1 MTALM
6 RLSFAVVLC
15 LTLGAGQALA
25 FGGGGGSTSSK
36 KDNPDYAQAVK
47 LVEAGDYAAAIP
59 LLKKTIAADPT
70 NANAQNYLGYSH
82 RKLGDVD
89 LALAHY
95 GKALDLSPKHRGA
108 NEYLGELYLELGQ
121 MGKAKERLKVL
132 DDACFFGCEEYR
144 ELKAKIE
151 AYQAQAGS

>member
-15 LTLGAGQALA
+15 LALGAGQALA
-25 FGGGGGSTSSK
+25 FGGGGTSSK
-36 KDNPDYAQAVK
+36 KDTSDYARAVK
-47 LVEAGDYAAAIP
+47 LVEAGDYAGAIP

-70 NANAQNYLGYSH
+70 NTNAQNYLGYSH

-95 GKALDLSPKHRGA
+95 GMALELKPEHRAA
-108 NEYLGELYLELGQ
+108 NEDLGELYLELGQ
-121 MGKAKERLKVL
+121 LDKAKRHLKVL

-144 ELKAKIE
+144 ELKTKIE

>member
-15 LTLGAGQALA
+15 LALGAGQALA
-25 FGGGGGSTSSK
+25 FGGGGDTSSK
-36 KDNPDYAQAVK
+36 KDTSDYARAVK
-47 LVEAGDYAAAIP
+47 LVEAGDYAGAIP

-95 GKALDLSPKHRGA
+95 GKALELKPKHRGA

-121 MGKAKERLKVL
+121 LDKAKRHLKVL

-144 ELKAKIE
+144 ELKTKIE